1 MRRTSLFC
9 LFFAA
14 CSGAVGDP
22 RESNT
27 DGGVGPGPSPED
39 DGGAVVVEPPPPPPF
54 APAPGTLQRLTRA
67 RYLASVRDLLGTG
80 LNWPTDLEVDTPLFG
95 FTSVGASTLTVG
107 PRAAEQYEAA
117 ALSLA
122 HQIFSDPTR
131 REGFVGCVPSAAAD
145 PCVRAFL
152 GRFGER
158 AFRRPLSAAELDRW
172 QNVVTT
178 IEASL
183 RDVWTGL
190 ELATAGLLQSPYF
203 LYRVEVGVPDPTD
216 ATRYRYDGYELA
228 TRLAYFVWGS
238 TPDDE
243 LLAAAGRGALDTPA
257 GIEAETRR
265 LLASPRSKD
274 GLLLFFFEHLKL
286 DRLEGL
292 TKSPAT
298 FPQFTPAMGPAMKEE
313 ILRLVEAEV
322 LGEQGDF
329 RRLLTSQR
337 GFINDDLARIY
348 YLPSTGPEL
357 SEVYYPAN
365 SPRRGI
371 LTTAGFLALNAH
383 ETITSP
389 TYRGRYIR
397 QSLLCQDI
405 PPPPANVNPTVPEAP
420 ANSGP
425 QTFRQRLE
433 ALHLSNPTCAGCH
446 QLMDPLGF
454 GLEAFDAIG
463 AYRTTDNGLPIN
475 ATGSLDG
482 QRFKNAAELAE
493 ILAGHRDLGACL
505 AKVTYRHAT
514 GHKETTG
521 ETRAL
526 RAVTTPFVESGY
538 QFDALVV
545 AIATSDGFRYAKVPE

>member
-1 MRRTSLFC
+1 MRRTSVFC
-9 LFFAA
+9 LFLSA
-14 CSGAVGDP
+14 CSGSVGDP
-22 RESNT
+22 SEMGT
-27 DGGVGPGPSPED
+27 DGGPGPGPGPRE
-39 DGGAVVVEPPPPPPF
+39 DGGTVVVEPPPPPPF

-67 RYLASVRDLLGTG
+67 RYLSSVQDLLGPG

-95 FTSVGASTLTVG
+95 FTSVGASTLTIG

-122 HQIFSDPTR
+122 HQIFTDATR
-131 REGFVGCVPSAAAD
+131 REAFVGCVPSGAAD
-145 PCVRAFL
+145 PCVRSFL

-158 AFRRPLSAAELDRW
+158 AFRRPLSGEELDRW
-172 QNVVTT
+172 QVVVTN

-203 LYRVEVGVPDPTD
+203 LYRVEVGSPDPAD

-243 LLAAAGRGALDTPA
+243 LLAAAGRGDLDTTA
-257 GIEAETRR
+257 GIEAQTRR
-265 LLASPRSKD
+265 LLSSPRSKD

-292 TKSPAT
+292 TKSPTA
-298 FPQFTPAMGPAMKEE
+298 FPQFTPAMGPAMRDE

-322 LGEQGDF
+322 LGEGGDF

-348 YLPSTGPEL
+348 FMPSAGPQL
-357 SEVYYPAN
+357 TEVNHPAN

-383 ETITSP
+383 ETISSP

-420 ANSGP
+420 VNSGP

-454 GLEAFDAIG
+454 GLEGFDAIG

-475 ATGSLDG
+475 ASGTLDG
-482 QRFKNAAELAE
+482 RAFKNAAELAE
-493 ILAGHRDLGACL
+493 VLADHRDLGACL

-521 ETRAL
+521 ETRTL
-526 RAVTTPFVESGY
+526 RAVTAPFVESGY